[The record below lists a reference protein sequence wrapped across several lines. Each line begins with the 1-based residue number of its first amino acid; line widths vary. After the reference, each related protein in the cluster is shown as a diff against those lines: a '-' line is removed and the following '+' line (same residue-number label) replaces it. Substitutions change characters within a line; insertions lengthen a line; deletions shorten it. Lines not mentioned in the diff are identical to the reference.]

1 MTGDALVSAVRN
13 ARLRKEQ
20 ADRDL
25 RLLIAYARE
34 IVTPRPYRLADL
46 AEAAGISISGVRTF
60 YNRADVEQAA
70 QLVAAAERPIE
81 TAVAAV
87 LTTLQDQPAY
97 EHDSITAA

>member
-1 MTGDALVSAVRN
+1 MTGDALLSAVRN

-25 RLLIAYARE
+25 RLLLAYARE

-46 AEAAGISISGVRTF
+46 AEAAGISISGVRTA

-70 QLVAAAERPIE
+70 QLVATAERPIE

-97 EHDSITAA
+97 EHDTITAA

>member
-1 MTGDALVSAVRN
+1 MTEDALLSAVRN

-34 IVTPRPYRLADL
+34 IVSPRPYRLADL
-46 AEAAGISISGVRTF
+46 AEAAGISISGVRTV
-60 YNRADVEQAA
+60 YKRADVEQAA

-81 TAVAAV
+81 TAVASV
-87 LTTLQDQPAY
+87 LATLQDQPAY
-97 EHDSITAA
+97 EHDIITAA

>member
-1 MTGDALVSAVRN
+1 MTGDALLSAVRN

-34 IVTPRPYRLADL
+34 IVSPRPYRLADL
-46 AEAAGISISGVRTF
+46 AEAAGISMSGIRTF
-60 YNRADVEQAA
+60 YNSADVEQSA
-70 QLVAAAERPIE
+70 QLVDAAERPIE

-97 EHDSITAA
+97 EHDTITAA